1 LANDP
6 VRLPVLNPHQP
17 RRDTDA
23 LNGRKRPNEP
33 RRERPSDDAPGIRF
47 ALAIGVAGI
56 ALIALG
62 GCRGAAHRE
71 VFQQKMAGRIRIL
84 EDQLNEADYQNQI
97 LADQLARSRNQVVIP
112 ENTRGQAS
120 AAAKLRPSRPPRP
133 SAGPTRPGAGSP
145 TPSPAL
151 PARPLADSPADGG
164 NGDDAPDDD
173 SFVPPQVPIPPG
185 LEDLDFPD
193 VDLGEPVPP
202 AGAQAVP
209 ELPPGQIELPAPV
222 QRSSHVEPSVL
233 ASLRINQSM
242 SGGYRFDDAD
252 EKTGMHLAVEPI
264 DERGQMVSLL
274 DCDTAGTLSV
284 VLLDPTL
291 DPSDARIGR
300 WDFDAEETRSMAR
313 SGPGKTLHVYIP
325 WQDKTPAG
333 KQVIAHVRYTAGEA
347 QMQAQA
353 ELKTAESEVAT
364 WNPRGAM
371 MQR

>member
-1 LANDP
+1 M
-6 VRLPVLNPHQP
+6 V
-17 RRDTDA
+17 
-23 LNGRKRPNEP
+23 
-33 RRERPSDDAPGIRF
+33 
-47 ALAIGVAGI
+47 VAGI

-112 ENTRGQAS
+112 ENTRGKAS
-120 AAAKLRPSRPPRP
+120 AVTKPRPPRASVGP
-133 SAGPTRPGAGSP
+133 SRPGAGSP

-151 PARPLADSPADGG
+151 PALPARPLAESPVPA
-164 NGDDAPDDD
+164 GDEKGTSDDD
-173 SFVPPQVPIPPG
+173 SFVPPQEPIPPG

-202 AGAQAVP
+202 AGARAVP
-209 ELPPGQIELPAPV
+209 ELPPGQIELPAPI

-252 EKTGMHLAVEPI
+252 EKTGMHLAIEPI

-274 DCDTAGTLSV
+274 DFDATGTLSV

-291 DPSDARIGR
+291 DPSDAKIGR

-313 SGPGKTLHVYIP
+313 SGPGKTLHVYVP

-333 KQVIAHVRYTAGEA
+333 KQVIAHVRYTAGDV
-347 QMQAQA
+347 QMQAQC

-364 WNPRGAM
+364 WNPRGAAM
-371 MQR
+371 PR

>member
-1 LANDP
+1 MVNDP
-6 VRLPVLNPHQP
+6 FRLPVLNPHQP
-17 RRDTDA
+17 RRDADA

-47 ALAIGVAGI
+47 ALAIGVAVVAIGFVG
-56 ALIALG
+56 ALG

-84 EDQLNEADYQNQI
+84 EDQLNESDYQNQV

-112 ENTRGQAS
+112 DNTRGQAS
-120 AAAKLRPSRPPRP
+120 AAAKPRPPRA
-133 SAGPTRPGAGSP
+133 SDGPTRPGTGSP
-145 TPSPAL
+145 VPTPTM
-151 PARPLADSPADGG
+151 PARPLADSPTRGG
-164 NGDDAPDDD
+164 AEYAPDDD
-173 SFVPPQVPIPPG
+173 SFVPPQIPIPPG

-209 ELPPGQIELPAPV
+209 ELPPGQIELPAPI
-222 QRSSHVEPSVL
+222 QRSSHAEPSVL

-252 EKTGMHLAVEPI
+252 EKTGMHLAIEPI

-274 DCDTAGTLSV
+274 DCDAAGTLSV

-291 DPSDARIGR
+291 DPSDARVGR
-300 WDFDAEETRSMAR
+300 WDFGAEETRSMAR

-333 KQVIAHVRYTAGEA
+333 KQVIAHVRYSAGDV
-347 QMQAQA
+347 QMQAQS
-353 ELKTAESEVAT
+353 ELKTAESDVAT
-364 WNPRGAM
+364 WNPRGAAM
-371 MQR
+371 PR